1 MTEVIALEL
10 RRLTARRSTGL
21 LALAA
26 VVGVV
31 LFGFVLLGAIAS
43 LVETDA
49 GMDAST
55 RAEIGTR
62 VAQLAPQHLPTILAD
77 VTVQLAPSL
86 GLVAGTIV
94 ASADLRLGLVRLF
107 VAGGVSRAAL
117 LTGKHVAAACLAAL
131 LALVSLVTAGVCSLV
146 EAAGSSWTAPAAG
159 TVLAVLVVV
168 VVVWCTFAALGLALT
183 VAARSGVAGFVAAVA
198 VFVTGGGL
206 AAAAGAGGW
215 VGTAFALLPTGLAE
229 TAVRGAAAG
238 TDAWLPVLGL
248 GVWAAGAVAASLAL
262 GRRMSL
268 R

>member
-1 MTEVIALEL
+1 MTTVVALEL
-10 RRLTARRSTGL
+10 RRLTSRRSTGL
-21 LALAA
+21 VALAT

-55 RAEIGTR
+55 RSEISTR

-86 GLVAGTIV
+86 GLLAGTIV
-94 ASADLRLGLVRLF
+94 ASADLRLGLIRLF
-107 VAGGVSRAAL
+107 VAGGISRTSL
-117 LTGKHVAAACLAAL
+117 LAGKHVAAGCLACG
-131 LALVSLVTAGVCSLV
+131 LALVSLVTAGACSLV
-146 EAAGSSWTAPAAG
+146 AAAGSPWTAPATG
-159 TVLAVLVVV
+159 SVLAVLGVV
-168 VVVWCTFAALGLALT
+168 VVVWCTFAAAGLALT

-206 AAAAGAGGW
+206 AAAASADGW
-215 VGTAFALLPTGLAE
+215 VGTSFALLPTGLAE
-229 TAVRGAAAG
+229 TAVRAAAAG
-238 TDAWLPVLGL
+238 TGAWLPVLGL
-248 GVWAAGAVAASLAL
+248 CVWMAGAVAASLAL
-262 GRRMSL
+262 GRGMSL